1 MKGLAATG
9 GAGREAEA
17 RAAAAE
23 VLKLNPKFS
32 LRAYKAYAPYRYAA
46 DLERALQG
54 LRKAGLP
61 E

>member
-1 MKGLAATG
+1 LGQL
-9 GAGREAEA
+9 EEA

-23 VLKLNPKFS
+23 VLRIQPDYTISGTTMRILGFKS
-32 LRAYKAYAPYRYAA
+32 A
-46 DLERALQG
+46 DAGQHFVGG